1 MKLKLYYIL
10 KFAKFSEE
18 ANNLF
23 DLLHK
28 ICLAVKYIC
37 YVIG

>member
-10 KFAKFSEE
+10 KFSEISEE

-28 ICLAVKYIC
+28 ICFPVKYIS